1 MVKLFILG
9 SFSRHCLYFFRGMHQ
24 ETFWPQILTWL
35 PSDTQTP
42 WTLLRALEKGL
53 RKGRLSNIS
62 WRCWCVWP
70 WLASEQGRFME
81 ADSEQG
87 CRPNGDPLGRKEGPT
102 TTSSQMMSSI
112 RENPHQPFFKT
123 ALFGAIGATR
133 KNTSQKPQP
142 LLGWFPLPNIT
153 NSDIGPMRLLQ
164 FIQNYPETWPASG
177 NIMKH
182 LGKNQNLPRNT
193 LPSFSS
199 FAPSQNRH
207 FVTVGIA
214 NLQRVPINLGVWVN
228 SPGQE
233 LYK

>member
-9 SFSRHCLYFFRGMHQ
+9 SFSRHCLNFFRGMHQ

-112 RENPHQPFFKT
+112 RENPHQPFKNCT
-123 ALFGAIGATR
+123 FGGDR
-133 KNTSQKPQP
+133 RDPKKHE
-142 LLGWFPLPNIT
+142 
-153 NSDIGPMRLLQ
+153 
-164 FIQNYPETWPASG
+164 PET
-177 NIMKH
+177 
-182 LGKNQNLPRNT
+182 T
-193 LPSFSS
+193 
-199 FAPSQNRH
+199 APFGMIPLAQYH
-207 FVTVGIA
+207 
-214 NLQRVPINLGVWVN
+214 Q
-228 SPGQE
+228 
-233 LYK
+233 